1 MRIRAA
7 GMRILFNP
15 HAAVTHVKGGCSQD
29 RQVFVEWHKHKGM
42 LRFYNEHF
50 RHQYPPLLM
59 AVVAAGVWT
68 RFGAVASRHLA
79 GRARRQL
86 AALPRAMARRR
97 LEARA
102 GAHLP
107 QRAAAVTRPLTG

>member
-1 MRIRAA
+1 
-7 GMRILFNP
+7 
-15 HAAVTHVKGGCSQD
+15 
-29 RQVFVEWHKHKGM
+29 M
-42 LRFYNEHF
+42 LRFYNTHF

-79 GRARRQL
+79 GRARRQM
-86 AALPRAMARRR
+86 AALPGAMARRR
-97 LEARA
+97 LDARA

-107 QRAAAVTRPLTG
+107 QRAAAVTRPVTG

>member
-1 MRIRAA
+1 MRFRKKGWDIR
-7 GMRILFNP
+7 FVP
-15 HAAVTHVKGGCSQD
+15 HAPVIHHKGVCS
-29 RQVFVEWHKHKGM
+29 RSRPLFVEWHKHKGM
-42 LRFYNEHF
+42 LRFYNKHF

-86 AALPRAMARRR
+86 AALPGAMARRR
-97 LEARA
+97 LDARA

-107 QRAAAVTRPLTG
+107 QRAAAVTRPVTG